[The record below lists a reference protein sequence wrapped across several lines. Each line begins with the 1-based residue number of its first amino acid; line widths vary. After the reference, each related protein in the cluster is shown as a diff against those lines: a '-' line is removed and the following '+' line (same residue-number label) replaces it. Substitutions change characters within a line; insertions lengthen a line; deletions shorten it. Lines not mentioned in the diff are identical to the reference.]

1 MSVLIGHASCDENR
15 RASGGKAGDQ
25 TGREVC
31 IRSWYNANWDRLIR
45 AKSPTVAEKMA
56 RFVEDVCKGNY
67 VGYDQGQRNTLR
79 DVARAANWDGSKI
92 KTKCETDC
100 SAFMTVAAEAAG
112 IAVKYMEG
120 WNAPVTQTMC
130 PTFKDTGAFE
140 VFSDSKYLT
149 GTDYLKRGDILVR
162 QSGHTAMVL
171 SNGKYASASI
181 SMSTNTSSTASSTTV
196 VSTASAAVKTVDE
209 LAKEVLAG
217 KWGSG
222 ETRKE
227 KLTAAG
233 YDYDVI
239 QAAVNRLLSGNTP
252 SIERLAMEVL
262 AGQWGSSPDRERLLS
277 AAGYDAAAVQQR
289 VNEMLRGGK

>member
-1 MSVLIGHASCDENR
+1 MGVLIGHASCDENR

-25 TGREVC
+25 TGKEVC
-31 IRSWYNANWDRLIR
+31 IRDWYNGNWDRLIR

-56 RFVEDVCKGNY
+56 VFVEAVCKNPK

-79 DVARAANWDGSKI
+79 VYARAVNWDGSKI
-92 KTKCETDC
+92 ADECETDC

-112 IAVKYMEG
+112 IKVKYMGG

-130 PTFKDTGAFE
+130 QAFKDTGAFD
-140 VFSDSKYLT
+140 VYSDSKYLT

-171 SNGKYASASI
+171 SNGAKVSVI
-181 SMSTNTSSTASSTTV
+181 SHD
-196 VSTASAAVKTVDE
+196 KTVDE

-222 ETRKE
+222 EERKQR
-227 KLTAAG
+227 LVSAG

-239 QAAVNRLLSGNTP
+239 QSAVNKMLSGNAP
-252 SIERLAMEVL
+252 SVDRLAMEVL
-262 AGQWGSSPDRERLLS
+262 AGQWGSAPDRERLLTE
-277 AAGYDAAAVQQR
+277 AGYDAAAVQAK
-289 VNEMLRGGK
+289 VNEILMDSK